1 MRKYFSLMNHH
12 SISHKRTKPSST
24 DNKADT
30 IEILTKY
37 YEQKINSLQHQIDIL
52 RNEFKQDINNLR
64 QNQNYNNTNNGNSGN
79 TNNTNNTNATTN
91 PITNPII
98 KTKSK
103 RNEHNSNTVSSFFHI
118 KDEDKKIMLKTHHQI
133 YKVHTNTI
141 IKHNNNKINNNNNNN
156 NNNTGI
162 VDFYNKKHNVDD
174 SFKGKKQRHTKSS
187 SLDNNNNS
195 RNNNNK
201 RINVNRNNTYNKNNI
216 NKIQAFIVLINSSVI
231 DYELKCKMVFL
242 CKQTKQYIHNKQHL
256 INISKDNIRINKNKL
271 RDNVKEIIHMFP
283 SKTAVLDV
291 NFCSKDNE
299 SCIYSLIGSDE
310 VYSQFYDIVK
320 KMCNVNQNEQKQ
332 SISKLIYTY
341 IIVYRTIVF
350 TIYHTKYISI

>member
-1 MRKYFSLMNHH
+1 MKKYFSLMNRH
-12 SISHKRTKPSST
+12 STSHKRTKPSST

-64 QNQNYNNTNNGNSGN
+64 QNQNYNNNNGNSGN
-79 TNNTNNTNATTN
+79 NNTNINNTNATTN
-91 PITNPII
+91 TFANPII

-133 YKVHTNTI
+133 HKVHTNTI
-141 IKHNNNKINNNNNNN
+141 IKHNNNKFTN
-156 NNNTGI
+156 NNNTGV
-162 VDFYNKKHNVDD
+162 VDFYNKKHNVED

-187 SLDNNNNS
+187 SFDNNNNS
-195 RNNNNK
+195 RNNK

-216 NKIQAFIVLINSSVI
+216 NKIQALIVLINSSVS
-231 DYELKCKMVFL
+231 DYELKCKIVFL
-242 CKQTKQYIHNKQHL
+242 CKQTKQYIHSKQHL
-256 INISKDNIRINKNKL
+256 INIAKDNIRINKDIVINKV
-271 RDNVKEIIHMFP
+271 NEIINVFP
-283 SKTAVLDV
+283 SKTAVFDV

-299 SCIYSLIGSDE
+299 SCIYSLIDSDE

-320 KMCNVNQNEQKQ
+320 KICNVNQNEQKQ

-350 TIYHTKYISI
+350 TIYHTQFISI

>member
-1 MRKYFSLMNHH
+1 MKKYFSFMNHH
-12 SISHKRTKPSST
+12 STSHKRTKPSST
-24 DNKADT
+24 DNKTDT

-64 QNQNYNNTNNGNSGN
+64 QNQNYNNNNVNSGN
-79 TNNTNNTNATTN
+79 TNNTANTNATTN
-91 PITNPII
+91 TFTNPII

-133 YKVHTNTI
+133 YKVHTNTMN
-141 IKHNNNKINNNNNNN
+141 KYNNNKITNNNNN
-156 NNNTGI
+156 NNNTGNTGI
-162 VDFYNKKHNVDD
+162 VDLYNKKHNVDD

-187 SLDNNNNS
+187 SFDNNNNNS
-195 RNNNNK
+195 RNNK

-231 DYELKCKMVFL
+231 DYELKCKIVFL

-256 INISKDNIRINKNKL
+256 INIAKDNIRLNKDKVIN
-271 RDNVKEIIHMFP
+271 NVKEIINVFP
-283 SKTAVLDV
+283 SKTAIFDV

-310 VYSQFYDIVK
+310 VYSQFYDVVK
-320 KMCNVNQNEQKQ
+320 KMCNNVNTNEQKQ
-332 SISKLIYTY
+332 SISKLIY
-341 IIVYRTIVF
+341 
-350 TIYHTKYISI
+350 IYNCI